1 MKNKILANQFAGHDN
16 IRFLLVSFDYVYDIP
31 STLKNNYGPS
41 VKNNSN
47 IEILSSTNHI
57 EDVYRLVKQSG
68 GDFWGVDNN
77 KIGHKLSSV
86 LVGPNKEILGM
97 WKGEKWIA
105 SQVANSISMLL
116 K

>member
-1 MKNKILANQFAGHDN
+1 
-16 IRFLLVSFDYVYDIP
+16 
-31 STLKNNYGPS
+31 
-41 VKNNSN
+41 
-47 IEILSSTNHI
+47 
-57 EDVYRLVKQSG
+57 LVKQSG